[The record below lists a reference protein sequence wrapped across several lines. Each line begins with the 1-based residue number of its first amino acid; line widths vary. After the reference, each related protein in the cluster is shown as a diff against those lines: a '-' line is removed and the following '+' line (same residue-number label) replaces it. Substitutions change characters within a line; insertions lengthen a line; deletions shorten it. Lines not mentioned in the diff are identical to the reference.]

1 MNCQDFKK
9 QTMDLVLGELSDESR
24 PALEQH
30 AAQCTACGAQLNRL
44 VAVANVMRR
53 GWRDEEVP
61 TSLVF
66 TPAVSPSASRF
77 WNWLSAA
84 PKWVNVSMAT
94 ASALVVLFA
103 ALSLARANFRFD
115 HGQFALSF
123 GQTQGSSPLATSPS
137 IPVVNTSMNSA
148 EIENLITARYS
159 SLNAQDRQQYAAMLD
174 HLSQQMQSQ
183 READLQRIGLAF
195 DQVKTVVWKEM
206 QRNNA
211 IVQYAAQRIATNS
224 KN

>member
-9 QTMDLVLGELSDESR
+9 QIMDLALGELSEESR

-30 AAQCTACGAQLNRL
+30 AAQCTACSAQLNRL
-44 VAVANVMRR
+44 VAVGNVLKK
-53 GWRDEEVP
+53 GWGDEEVP

-77 WNWLSAA
+77 WSWLSAA

-94 ASALVVLFA
+94 AAAVVVLFA
-103 ALSLARANFRFD
+103 ALSVARADFRFD

-123 GQTQGSSPLATSPS
+123 GQARVGSPLAATSS
-137 IPVVNTSMNSA
+137 TPVLTTPASTT

-159 SLNAQDRQQYAAMLD
+159 SLSAQDRQQYAAMLD
-174 HLSQQMQSQ
+174 RLSQQLQSQ
-183 READLQRIGLAF
+183 READLQKIGLAF

-211 IVQYAAQRIATNS
+211 IVEYAARRIATNT